1 MEVLLGIGGF
11 YKIEAEYRGVS
22 GIVCMLSDIL
32 QAAKIRDSWE
42 ELQGS
47 ENISLGSFLFVLV
60 LVFYKHVL

>member
-1 MEVLLGIGGF
+1 
-11 YKIEAEYRGVS
+11 
-22 GIVCMLSDIL
+22 MLSDIL